1 MNGAWK
7 TISGWLGREM
17 EARNLEESEIERRKM
32 NLKAVEQLP
41 DSVVHLT
48 YLTKKEAGLRQE
60 EYACPDQKI
69 MNEKAPCTDRK
80 NPCIGAFQH
89 EDYKHSAGNTFT

>member
-17 EARNLEESEIERRKM
+17 EARNLEESEIKRRKM

-48 YLTKKEAGLRQE
+48 YLTK
-60 EYACPDQKI
+60 QKL
-69 MNEKAPCTDRK
+69 D
-80 NPCIGAFQH
+80 
-89 EDYKHSAGNTFT
+89 

>member
-1 MNGAWK
+1 MSWITDCLFRETTFRRRRQMCKSGRICYHLEINAAVVRGGRWENLMNGAWK

-48 YLTKKEAGLRQE
+48 YLTK
-60 EYACPDQKI
+60 QKL
-69 MNEKAPCTDRK
+69 D
-80 NPCIGAFQH
+80 
-89 EDYKHSAGNTFT
+89 

>member
-1 MNGAWK
+1 
-7 TISGWLGREM
+7 M

-48 YLTKKEAGLRQE
+48 YLTEKEAGLRS
-60 EYACPDQKI
+60 
-69 MNEKAPCTDRK
+69 RK
-80 NPCIGAFQH
+80 SMPARIR
-89 EDYKHSAGNTFT
+89 K

>member
-1 MNGAWK
+1 MDINAAVVRGGRWENLMNGAWK

-48 YLTKKEAGLRQE
+48 YLTKKKL
-60 EYACPDQKI
+60 D
-69 MNEKAPCTDRK
+69 
-80 NPCIGAFQH
+80 
-89 EDYKHSAGNTFT
+89 

>member
-1 MNGAWK
+1 MGKSDERCLENNQR
-7 TISGWLGREM
+7 ISGWLGREM

-48 YLTKKEAGLRQE
+48 YLTKKKL
-60 EYACPDQKI
+60 D
-69 MNEKAPCTDRK
+69 
-80 NPCIGAFQH
+80 
-89 EDYKHSAGNTFT
+89 

>member
-1 MNGAWK
+1 MRRKMGKSDEWCLENNQR
-7 TISGWLGREM
+7 ISGWLGREM

-48 YLTKKEAGLRQE
+48 YLTKKKL
-60 EYACPDQKI
+60 D
-69 MNEKAPCTDRK
+69 
-80 NPCIGAFQH
+80 
-89 EDYKHSAGNTFT
+89 